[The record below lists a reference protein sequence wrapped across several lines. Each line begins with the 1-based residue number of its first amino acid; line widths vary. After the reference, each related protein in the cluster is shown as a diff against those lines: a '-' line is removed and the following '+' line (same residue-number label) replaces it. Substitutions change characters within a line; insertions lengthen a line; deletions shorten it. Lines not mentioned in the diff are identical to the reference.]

1 MLEQKYL
8 LKKKWNA
15 SFLSNCDEKEFQL
28 FFNTISSDKIDF
40 INRKNKAFE
49 EVYKILNSLSCPVFV
64 TGGTLLG
71 IIRDNSLIPWDDDID
86 MDMLEEDYNI
96 WSKIIF
102 EELIKR
108 DCVVRIKDN
117 EGFPK
122 MRIYSYGIKI
132 SIDSLILSNNKRIRP
147 AYNYPDI
154 FFKNSEIFRYKN
166 IDLKIP
172 GPPQDF
178 LKYVYGKNWN
188 IPIQSDND
196 YEYMSS
202 KVMNKNPIKVYLVKF
217 LLSLKSF
224 FLKSFKI
231 FLMMRCESRK
241 KS

>member
-1 MLEQKYL
+1 MEYL
-8 LKKKWNA
+8 
-15 SFLSNCDEKEFQL
+15 S
-28 FFNTISSDKIDF
+28 IV
-40 INRKNKAFE
+40 FE
-49 EVYKILNSLSCPVFV
+49 EVYKILNSFNCPVFV

-96 WSKIIF
+96 WSQIIF

-108 DCVVRIKDN
+108 NCVVRIKDN

-122 MRIYSYGIKI
+122 MRIYSYGVKI

-166 IDLKIP
+166 MDLKIP

-178 LKYVYGKNWN
+178 LKYVYGKNWM
-188 IPIQSDND
+188 
-196 YEYMSS
+196 E
-202 KVMNKNPIKVYLVKF
+202 PIKALNEIEFYNIKSMRGNRLK
-217 LLSLKSF
+217 LL
-224 FLKSFKI
+224 
-231 FLMMRCESRK
+231 
-241 KS
+241 

>member
-8 LKKKWNA
+8 LKKNWNA
-15 SFLSNCDEKEFQL
+15 YFLSNCDEKEFQL
-28 FFNTISSDKIDF
+28 FFNNISNDKIDF

-49 EVYKILNSLSCPVFV
+49 EVYKILNSLNCPVFV

-147 AYNYPDI
+147 AC
-154 FFKNSEIFRYKN
+154 E
-166 IDLKIP
+166 
-172 GPPQDF
+172 
-178 LKYVYGKNWN
+178 
-188 IPIQSDND
+188 QS
-196 YEYMSS
+196 
-202 KVMNKNPIKVYLVKF
+202 
-217 LLSLKSF
+217 
-224 FLKSFKI
+224 
-231 FLMMRCESRK
+231 
-241 KS
+241 